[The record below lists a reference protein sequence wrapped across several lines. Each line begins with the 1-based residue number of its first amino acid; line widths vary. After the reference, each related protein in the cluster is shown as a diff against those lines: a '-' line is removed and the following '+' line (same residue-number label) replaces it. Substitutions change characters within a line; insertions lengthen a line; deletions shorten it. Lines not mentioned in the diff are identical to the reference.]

1 MRKRLFILSFYI
13 KLRKDITATVLK
25 SASNARQYEPVIRR
39 WGFYMK
45 TEKLYFGAAYYSE
58 YLPYDRVEKDMEMME
73 KAGMNVIRI
82 AESTWSTLEPQEGV
96 YDFTHIDRMLNAA
109 ACHHI
114 SVIVGTPTYAVPT
127 WLVKKYPDILAI
139 TQNGRE
145 RYGHRQN
152 MDITNPDYLSHAERV
167 IRVLMEHVKDV
178 PHVIGYQLDNE
189 TKSYGTAG
197 PRVQAMFVDYLKENF
212 PDINDFNHEF
222 GLDYWSNR
230 VNDWDDFPDVRG
242 TINQSLAAEFC
253 KFQRSLVTKFLSWQA
268 DIVREYK
275 RDDQFITQN
284 FDFDWT
290 THSIGYQSQVDQYD
304 ASRCMTVAGAD
315 IYHPS
320 NEELTGAEITVCGNI
335 SRSLKKDN
343 YLILETEAQG
353 LTPWLP
359 YPGQLRLQA
368 YSHIANGSNSVM
380 YWHWHSIHNA
390 IESYWKGV
398 LSHDF
403 SENET
408 YREAVVIGNE
418 WKKIGSHLK
427 NLKKENKI
435 AIMLDNASLTG
446 FTQFPLENAGANGY
460 NTVMRWF
467 SDALYRLNIEYDMI
481 SSRERDFSSY
491 ECLIVPALYSAP
503 ESLLLALDSYVRN
516 GGHLITTFRSGFSDE
531 YLKIY
536 PDMQPHILHE
546 CLGLHYDQFTHP
558 HHVDIVPVQSDVM
571 AAAQKHFSH
580 PDDSAFSLTSSAC
593 EWMEL
598 ITCDTAVPVLK
609 YSHPAYERYAAA
621 AKNQYG
627 NGSTLYFGTMFE
639 NDELLESVLLSFL
652 HETGFS
658 GGDLSSDAPHYP
670 LIIKRGINDSGKE
683 LCYYLNY
690 SKDPVSV
697 THHGKNGVEL
707 ISETAIVCG
716 NKIDLGGWGV
726 AVVEM

>member
-25 SASNARQYEPVIRR
+25 SASKARQYEPVIRR

-320 NEELTGAEITVCGNI
+320 NEELTGAEVTVCGNI

-481 SSRERDFSSY
+481 SSKERDFSSY

-670 LIIKRGINDSGKE
+670 LIVKRGINDSGKE

-707 ISETAIVCG
+707 ISEAAIVCG
-716 NKIDLGGWGV
+716 DKIDLGGWGV

>member
-1 MRKRLFILSFYI
+1 
-13 KLRKDITATVLK
+13 
-25 SASNARQYEPVIRR
+25 
-39 WGFYMK
+39 MK
-45 TEKLYFGAAYYSE
+45 TEKLYLGAAYYSE

-418 WKKIGSHLK
+418 WNKIGFHLK

-446 FTQFPLENAGANGY
+446 FTQFPLEKAGANGY

-481 SSRERDFSSY
+481 SSREQDFSGY

-571 AAAQKHFSH
+571 AAAQEHFSH

-707 ISETAIVCG
+707 ISEAAIVCG
-716 NKIDLGGWGV
+716 DKIDLGGWGV

>member
-1 MRKRLFILSFYI
+1 
-13 KLRKDITATVLK
+13 
-25 SASNARQYEPVIRR
+25 
-39 WGFYMK
+39 MK

-253 KFQRSLVTKFLSWQA
+253 KFQRLLVTKFLSWQA

-418 WKKIGSHLK
+418 WNKIGSHLK

-446 FTQFPLENAGANGY
+446 FTQFPLEKAGANGY

-481 SSRERDFSSY
+481 SSREQDFSGY

-571 AAAQKHFSH
+571 AAAQEHFSH

-670 LIIKRGINDSGKE
+670 LIVKRGINDSGKE

-707 ISETAIVCG
+707 ISEAAIVCG
-716 NKIDLGGWGV
+716 DKIDLGGWGV

>member
-1 MRKRLFILSFYI
+1 
-13 KLRKDITATVLK
+13 
-25 SASNARQYEPVIRR
+25 
-39 WGFYMK
+39 MK
-45 TEKLYFGAAYYSE
+45 TDKLYFGAAYYSE

-96 YDFTHIDRMLNAA
+96 YDFTHIDRMLDAA
-109 ACHHI
+109 ARHHI

-253 KFQRSLVTKFLSWQA
+253 KFQRLLVTKFLSWQA

-481 SSRERDFSSY
+481 SSKERDFSSY

-571 AAAQKHFSH
+571 AAAQEHFSH

-670 LIIKRGINDSGKE
+670 LIVKRGINDSGKE

-716 NKIDLGGWGV
+716 DKIDLGGWGV

>member
-1 MRKRLFILSFYI
+1 MRTDHLL
-13 KLRKDITATVLK
+13 
-25 SASNARQYEPVIRR
+25 
-39 WGFYMK
+39 
-45 TEKLYFGAAYYSE
+45 FGAAYYLE
-58 YLPYDRVEKDMEMME
+58 YLPYDRLETDMEMME
-73 KAGMNVIRI
+73 RAGMNTIRI
-82 AESTWSTLEPQEGV
+82 AESTWSTLEPSDGV
-96 YDFTHIDRMLNAA
+96 FDFTCIDRMVQAA
-109 ACHHI
+109 AKHHF
-114 SVIVGTPTYAVPT
+114 SVIIGTPTYAIPT
-127 WLVKKYPDILAI
+127 WLARKYPDILAV
-139 TQNGRE
+139 TANGQE
-145 RYGHRQN
+145 LYGHRQN
-152 MDITNPDYLSHAERV
+152 MDITHPGYRYHAERI
-167 IRVLMEHVKDV
+167 IRAMMEHLKDV
-178 PHVIGYQLDNE
+178 PNIIGFQLDNE

-197 PRVQAMFVDYLKENF
+197 PRVQQMFVASLKKKY
-212 PDINDFNHEF
+212 PDILDFNREF

-230 VNDWDDFPDVRG
+230 VNDWADFPDVRG

-418 WKKIGSHLK
+418 WNKIGFHLK

-446 FTQFPLENAGANGY
+446 FTQFPLEKAGANGY

-481 SSRERDFSSY
+481 SSREQDFSGY

-571 AAAQKHFSH
+571 AAAQEHFSH

-707 ISETAIVCG
+707 ISEAAIVCG
-716 NKIDLGGWGV
+716 DKIDLGGWGV

>member
-1 MRKRLFILSFYI
+1 MNFNEILYG
-13 KLRKDITATVLK
+13 V
-25 SASNARQYEPVIRR
+25 
-39 WGFYMK
+39 
-45 TEKLYFGAAYYSE
+45 AYYDE
-58 YLPYDRVEKDMEMME
+58 YMPYDRIETDFKMIRD
-73 KAGMNVIRI
+73 AGMNVIRI
-82 AESTWSTLEPQEGV
+82 AESTWSTWEPEEGV
-96 YDFTHIDRMLNAA
+96 FDFTHLHRMLDCAA
-109 ACHHI
+109 KYELK
-114 SVIVGTPTYAVPT
+114 VIVGTPTYAIPS
-127 WLVKKYPDILAI
+127 WLAKKYPDILAV
-139 TQNGRE
+139 THNGKE
-145 RYGHRQN
+145 LYGHRQN
-152 MDITNPDYLSHAERV
+152 MDITNPDYLHHAQIIIEK
-167 IRVLMEHVKDV
+167 LMEQVKDYDC
-178 PHVIGYQLDNE
+178 VIGFQLDNE
-189 TKSYGTAG
+189 TKPYDTCSKYA
-197 PRVQAMFVDYLKENF
+197 QAKFVEYLKNEF
-212 PDINDFNHEF
+212 PDIDEFNREF

-230 VNDWDDFPDVRG
+230 VDDWDAFPDIRG
-242 TINQSLAAEFC
+242 TINMSLDAEYK
-253 KFQRSLVTKFLSWQA
+253 KFQRKLVTDFFAWQA
-268 DIVREYK
+268 DIVKKYK
-275 RDDQFITQN
+275 RDDQFITHN
-284 FDFDWT
+284 FDFEWHDY
-290 THSIGYQSQVDQYD
+290 SYGMQPEVNQYE
-304 ASRCMTVAGAD
+304 AAKCMDIAGCD

-320 NEELTGAEITVCGNI
+320 QSSLSGREITACGNI
-335 SRSLKKDN
+335 ARGIKGDN
-343 YLILETEAQG
+343 YLVLETEAAG
-353 LTPWLP
+353 NHPWLP

-418 WKKIGSHLK
+418 WNKIGSHLK

-446 FTQFPLENAGANGY
+446 FTQFPLEKAGANGY

-481 SSRERDFSSY
+481 SSREQDFSGY

-571 AAAQKHFSH
+571 AAAQEHFSH

-716 NKIDLGGWGV
+716 DKIDLGGWGV

>member
-1 MRKRLFILSFYI
+1 
-13 KLRKDITATVLK
+13 
-25 SASNARQYEPVIRR
+25 
-39 WGFYMK
+39 MK
-45 TEKLYFGAAYYSE
+45 TDKLYFGAAYYSE

-167 IRVLMEHVKDV
+167 IRVLIEHVKDV

-268 DIVREYK
+268 DIVCEYK

-418 WKKIGSHLK
+418 WNKIGSHLK

-446 FTQFPLENAGANGY
+446 FTQFPLEKAGANGY

-481 SSRERDFSSY
+481 SSREQDFSGY

-571 AAAQKHFSH
+571 AAAQEHFSH

-670 LIIKRGINDSGKE
+670 LIVKRGINDSGKE

-697 THHGKNGVEL
+697 THRGKDGIEL
-707 ISETAIVCG
+707 VSETSIVCG
-716 NKIDLGGWGV
+716 DKIDLGGWGV

>member
-1 MRKRLFILSFYI
+1 
-13 KLRKDITATVLK
+13 
-25 SASNARQYEPVIRR
+25 
-39 WGFYMK
+39 MK
-45 TEKLYFGAAYYSE
+45 TDKLYFGAAYYSE

-96 YDFTHIDRMLNAA
+96 YDFTHIDRMLDAA
-109 ACHHI
+109 ARHHI

-418 WKKIGSHLK
+418 WNKIGSHLK

-446 FTQFPLENAGANGY
+446 FTQFPLEKAGANGY

-481 SSRERDFSSY
+481 SSKERDFSSY

-571 AAAQKHFSH
+571 AAAQEHFSH

-716 NKIDLGGWGV
+716 DKIDLGGWGV

>member
-1 MRKRLFILSFYI
+1 
-13 KLRKDITATVLK
+13 
-25 SASNARQYEPVIRR
+25 
-39 WGFYMK
+39 MK

>member
-1 MRKRLFILSFYI
+1 
-13 KLRKDITATVLK
+13 
-25 SASNARQYEPVIRR
+25 
-39 WGFYMK
+39 MK
-45 TEKLYFGAAYYSE
+45 TDKLYFGAAYYSE

-96 YDFTHIDRMLNAA
+96 YDFTHIDRMLDAA
-109 ACHHI
+109 ARHHI

-152 MDITNPDYLSHAERV
+152 MDITDPDYLSHAERV
-167 IRVLMEHVKDV
+167 IRVLMEHVN
-178 PHVIGYQLDNE
+178 GYQLDNE

-418 WKKIGSHLK
+418 WNKIGSHLK

-446 FTQFPLENAGANGY
+446 FTQFPLEKAGANGY

-481 SSRERDFSSY
+481 SSREQDFSGY

-571 AAAQKHFSH
+571 AAAQEHFSH

-707 ISETAIVCG
+707 ISEAAIVCG
-716 NKIDLGGWGV
+716 DKIDLGGWGV

>member
-1 MRKRLFILSFYI
+1 
-13 KLRKDITATVLK
+13 
-25 SASNARQYEPVIRR
+25 
-39 WGFYMK
+39 MK

-418 WKKIGSHLK
+418 WNKIGSHLK

-446 FTQFPLENAGANGY
+446 FTQFPLEKAGANGY

-481 SSRERDFSSY
+481 SSREQDFSGY

-571 AAAQKHFSH
+571 AAAQEHFSH

-652 HETGFS
+652 HEAGFS

-670 LIIKRGINDSGKE
+670 LIVKRGINDSGKE

-716 NKIDLGGWGV
+716 DKIDLGGWGV

>member
-1 MRKRLFILSFYI
+1 MNFNEILYG
-13 KLRKDITATVLK
+13 V
-25 SASNARQYEPVIRR
+25 
-39 WGFYMK
+39 
-45 TEKLYFGAAYYSE
+45 AYYDE
-58 YLPYDRVEKDMEMME
+58 YMPYDRIETDFKMIRD
-73 KAGMNVIRI
+73 AGMNVIRI
-82 AESTWSTLEPQEGV
+82 AESTWSTWEPKEGV
-96 YDFTHIDRMLNAA
+96 FDFTHLHRMLDCAA
-109 ACHHI
+109 KYELK
-114 SVIVGTPTYAVPT
+114 VIVGTPTYAIPS
-127 WLVKKYPDILAI
+127 WLAKKYPDILAV
-139 TQNGRE
+139 THNGKE
-145 RYGHRQN
+145 LYGHRQN
-152 MDITNPDYLSHAERV
+152 MDITNPDYLHHAQIIIEK
-167 IRVLMEHVKDV
+167 LMEQVNDYDC
-178 PHVIGYQLDNE
+178 VIGFQLDNE
-189 TKSYGTAG
+189 TKPYDTCSKYA
-197 PRVQAMFVDYLKENF
+197 QAKFVEYLKNEF
-212 PDINDFNHEF
+212 PDIDEFNREF

-418 WKKIGSHLK
+418 WNKIGSHLK

-446 FTQFPLENAGANGY
+446 FTQFPLEKAGANGY

-481 SSRERDFSSY
+481 SSREQDFSGY

-571 AAAQKHFSH
+571 AAAQEHFSH